1 MRLRQTIKHNA
12 RLALSRHWCKASS
25 IVMILLL
32 FSVFVRTAE
41 TFALAL
47 FRVEG
52 FIDVLSTPNISFDD
66 IPNISPI
73 AMAIASCCA
82 LFCFLIIEPIK
93 LGAKSWY
100 YQLTDGRDLPA
111 SEIFSF
117 FFSVKRYFRALSFRV
132 LLFIKQLFWAVIFL
146 LIPAAA
152 IIGGFVW
159 EKRASRD
166 IETLLSTGL
175 KVSGTVSACL
185 MFILL
190 LIWLN
195 RYYLAEYILVG
206 MPSLSVRKA
215 IKHSVTLT
223 SGRLWEFA
231 VLELSLIG
239 WRILDALILPRL
251 YTLPYISVVQSLY
264 ARYLSELYSREEAA
278 YNAQNAAA
286 AESEESA
293 FPEQPAP
300 EKAVEQPAET
310 AAESEPQ
317 PEQPTEEP
325 TLEAEPV
332 PEIEQTD
339 SQQENSDI
347 KPE

>member
-1 MRLRQTIKHNA
+1 MRLRRTIKHNA

-47 FRVEG
+47 FKVEG
-52 FIDVLSTPNISFDD
+52 FVDILSTPGISFDD

-73 AMAIASCCA
+73 AMAIAACCA

-100 YQLTDGRDLPA
+100 YQLTDGKDLPA
-111 SEIFSF
+111 REIFIF
-117 FFSVKRYFRALSFRV
+117 FFSFGRYFRALSFRV

-166 IETLLSTGL
+166 IETLLFTGL

-185 MFILL
+185 MFVLL

-195 RYYLAEYILVG
+195 RYYLAEYILVSDS
-206 MPSLSVRKA
+206 SLSPRKA

-231 VLELSLIG
+231 VLELSLFG

-251 YTLPYISVVQSLY
+251 YTMPYISVVQSLY
-264 ARYLSELYSREEAA
+264 ARYLSELFSREQAA
-278 YNAQNAAA
+278 YNSQNAA

-293 FPEQPAP
+293 SPEQPTP
-300 EKAVEQPAET
+300 TESAVEQSAET
-310 AAESEPQ
+310 AVEPEPQ
-317 PEQPTEEP
+317 PEQPVEEP
-325 TLEAEPV
+325 TPETA
-332 PEIEQTD
+332 PEIERPD
-339 SQQENSDI
+339 SSQPKSNDI